1 MLTREIIRKKREG
14 QALTPEEIRFFVRGL
29 TTGAVAPEQA
39 SALAMAVFFQSMD
52 SAETGALTQA
62 MAASGKTIDWEEDGV
77 AELIVDKHST
87 GGVGDKV
94 SLVLAPLVAACGAR
108 VPMISGRGLGHS
120 GGTLDKLDSIPGYNT
135 SPDLALFK
143 RVVKSAGC
151 AIIGQTDELAPA
163 DRRLYAIRDV
173 TATVESVPLITASI
187 LSKKIAAGLR
197 GLAMDVKTGSGAF
210 METEA
215 EAEAL
220 ARSIVDAAAAVG
232 LPVKAVITDMDE
244 VLGRTAG
251 HAVEVRESI
260 DYLTGAGRD
269 SRLHEVVFTLA
280 TAMLALAGIEQDPA
294 QARRRLQSALDSGQA
309 ASVFSAMA
317 RALGGPADLLERVDH
332 YLPLPPVV
340 KPVFLEEEGYVAS
353 IDARQVGL
361 AILNLGAG
369 RQRAED
375 DIDYGV
381 GLTDV
386 VAIGARVDSHAPV
399 AQVRAR
405 DEEAAAA
412 AAQAVGRA
420 YRLAEEKPAPKPVI
434 RKILADAA

>member
-1 MLTREIIRKKREG
+1 MLIREIVRKKREG
-14 QALTPEEIRFFVRGL
+14 QALTPEEIRFFIRGL

-39 SALAMAVFFQSMD
+39 SALAMAVFFRSMD

-62 MAASGKTIDWEEDGV
+62 MATSGKTIDWEEDGI

-143 RVVKSAGC
+143 RTVKSAGC

-220 ARSIVDAAAAVG
+220 ARSIVDTAAAVG
-232 LPVKAVITDMDE
+232 LPVKAVITDMNE
-244 VLGRTAG
+244 VLGRAAG

-280 TAMLALAGIEQDPA
+280 AAMLALAGIEQDPA

-309 ASVFSAMA
+309 AQVFSAMV

-375 DIDYGV
+375 NIDYGV

-386 VAIGARVDSHAPV
+386 VAIGARVDSHRPV

-412 AAQAVGRA
+412 TAQAVGRA
-420 YRLAEEKPAPKPVI
+420 YRLAAEKPAPRPVI
-434 RKILADAA
+434 RKILSDAA

>member
-1 MLTREIIRKKREG
+1 MLIREIIRKKREG
-14 QALTPEEIRFFVRGL
+14 QALTPEEIRFFIRGL

-62 MAASGKTIDWEEDGV
+62 MATSGKTIDWEEDGI

-94 SLVLAPLVAACGAR
+94 SLMLAPLAAACGTR

-163 DRRLYAIRDV
+163 DRRLYALRDV
-173 TATVESVPLITASI
+173 TATVESIPLITASI
-187 LSKKIAAGLR
+187 LSKKMAAGLR

-215 EAEAL
+215 DAEAL
-220 ARSIVDAAAAVG
+220 ARSIVDTAAVAG
-232 LPVKAVITDMDE
+232 LPVTAVITDMDQ
-244 VLGRTAG
+244 VLGRAAG

-260 DYLTGAGRD
+260 DYLTGASRD

-294 QARRRLQSALDSGQA
+294 RARQRLQAALDGGQA
-309 ASVFSAMA
+309 AQVFSAMV

-361 AILNLGAG
+361 AILNLGGG

-386 VAIGARVDSHAPV
+386 AAIGARVDSRAPV

-405 DEEAAAA
+405 DEDAAAA

-420 YRLAEEKPAPKPVI
+420 YRVAAEKPAPRPVI

>member
-1 MLTREIIRKKREG
+1 MLIREIIRKKREG
-14 QALTPEEIRFFVRGL
+14 QALRPEEIRFFIHGL

-39 SALAMAVFFQSMD
+39 SALAMAIFFQSMD

-62 MAASGKTIDWEEDGV
+62 MATSGKTIDWEEDGI
-77 AELIVDKHST
+77 AELVVDKHST

-94 SLVLAPLVAACGAR
+94 SLMLAPLAAACGAR

-163 DRRLYAIRDV
+163 DRRLYALRDV
-173 TATVESVPLITASI
+173 TATVESIPLITASI
-187 LSKKIAAGLR
+187 LSKKMAAGLR

-215 EAEAL
+215 DAEAL
-220 ARSIVDAAAAVG
+220 ARSIVDTAAVAG

-260 DYLTGAGRD
+260 DYLTGASRD

-294 QARRRLQSALDSGQA
+294 RARRRLQTALDSGQA
-309 ASVFSAMA
+309 AQAFSAMV

-386 VAIGARVDSHAPV
+386 AAIGARIDGHAPV

-405 DEEAAAA
+405 DEATAAAT
-412 AAQAVGRA
+412 AQAVGRA
-420 YRLAEEKPAPKPVI
+420 YRLAEEKPAPRPVI
-434 RKILADAA
+434 RKILAGAT

>member
-1 MLTREIIRKKREG
+1 MLIREIIRKKREG
-14 QALTPEEIRFFVRGL
+14 QALPPEEIRFFIRGL

-39 SALAMAVFFQSMD
+39 SALAMAVFFRSMD

-62 MAASGKTIDWEEDGV
+62 MATSGKTIDWEEDGI

-94 SLVLAPLVAACGAR
+94 SLMLAPLVAACGAR

-143 RVVKSAGC
+143 RTVKSAGC

-220 ARSIVDAAAAVG
+220 ARSIVDTAAAVG
-232 LPVKAVITDMDE
+232 LPVKAVITDMNE
-244 VLGRTAG
+244 VLGRAAG

-280 TAMLALAGIEQDPA
+280 AAMLALAGIEQDPA

-309 ASVFSAMA
+309 AQVFSAMA

-375 DIDYGV
+375 SIDYGV

-386 VAIGARVDSHAPV
+386 VAIGTRVDSRTPV

-412 AAQAVGRA
+412 TAQAVGRA
-420 YRLAEEKPAPKPVI
+420 YRLAAEKPEPRPVI
-434 RKILADAA
+434 RKILSDAA

>member
-1 MLTREIIRKKREG
+1 MLIREIIRKKREG
-14 QALTPEEIRFFVRGL
+14 QALTPEEIRFFIRGL

-39 SALAMAVFFQSMD
+39 SALAMAVFFRSMD

-62 MAASGKTIDWEEDGV
+62 MATSGKTIDWEEDGI

-143 RVVKSAGC
+143 RTVKSAGC

-220 ARSIVDAAAAVG
+220 ARSIVDTAAAVG
-232 LPVKAVITDMDE
+232 LPVKAVITDMNE

-294 QARRRLQSALDSGQA
+294 QARQRLQSALDSGQA
-309 ASVFSAMA
+309 AQVFSAMA

-375 DIDYGV
+375 SIDYGV
-381 GLTDV
+381 GLMDV
-386 VAIGARVDSHAPV
+386 VAIGTRVDSHRPV

-405 DEEAAAA
+405 DEGAAAA
-412 AAQAVGRA
+412 TAQAVGRA
-420 YRLAEEKPAPKPVI
+420 YRLAAEKPAPRPVI
-434 RKILADAA
+434 RKILSDAA

>member
-1 MLTREIIRKKREG
+1 MLIREIIRKKREG
-14 QALTPEEIRFFVRGL
+14 QALTPEEIRFFIHGL

-39 SALAMAVFFQSMD
+39 SALAMAIFFQSMD

-62 MAASGKTIDWEEDGV
+62 MATSGKTIDWEEDGI

-94 SLVLAPLVAACGAR
+94 SLMLAPLVAACGAR

-163 DRRLYAIRDV
+163 DRRLYALRDV
-173 TATVESVPLITASI
+173 TATVESIPLITASI
-187 LSKKIAAGLR
+187 LSKKMAAGLR

-220 ARSIVDAAAAVG
+220 ARSIVDTAAVAG

-260 DYLTGAGRD
+260 DYLTGASRD

-294 QARRRLQSALDSGQA
+294 QARRRLQAALDSGQA
-309 ASVFSAMA
+309 AQAFSAMV

-361 AILNLGAG
+361 ALLNLGAG

-375 DIDYGV
+375 NIDYGV

-386 VAIGARVDSHAPV
+386 AAIGARVDSHAPV

-405 DEEAAAA
+405 DEEAATAT
-412 AAQAVGRA
+412 AQAVGRA
-420 YRLAEEKPAPKPVI
+420 YRLAEEKPAPRPVI
-434 RKILADAA
+434 RKILAGAA

>member
-62 MAASGKTIDWEEDGV
+62 MAASGKTIDWEEDGI

-94 SLVLAPLVAACGAR
+94 SLMLAPLVAACGAR

-173 TATVESVPLITASI
+173 TATVESIPLITASI

-210 METEA
+210 METE
-215 EAEAL
+215 EDAEAL

-260 DYLTGAGRD
+260 DYLTGASRD

-294 QARRRLQSALDSGQA
+294 RAQERLQSALDSGQA
-309 ASVFSAMA
+309 AQVFSAMV

-375 DIDYGV
+375 SIDYGV

-386 VAIGARVDSHAPV
+386 VAIGARVGGHAPV

-420 YRLAEEKPAPKPVI
+420 YRLAEEKPAPRPVI

>member
-1 MLTREIIRKKREG
+1 MLIREIIRKKREG

-62 MAASGKTIDWEEDGV
+62 MAASGKIIDWEEDGV

-94 SLVLAPLVAACGAR
+94 SLMLAPLVAACGAR

-173 TATVESVPLITASI
+173 TATVESIPLITASI

-210 METEA
+210 METE
-215 EAEAL
+215 EDAEAL

-260 DYLTGAGRD
+260 DYLTGASRD

-294 QARRRLQSALDSGQA
+294 RAQERLQSALDSGQA
-309 ASVFSAMA
+309 AQVFSTMV
-317 RALGGPADLLERVDH
+317 RALGGPADLLEQVDH

-375 DIDYGV
+375 SIDYGV

-386 VAIGARVDSHAPV
+386 VAIGVHVGGHAPV

-420 YRLAEEKPAPKPVI
+420 YRLAEEKPTPRPVI

>member
-1 MLTREIIRKKREG
+1 MLIREIIRKKREG
-14 QALTPEEIRFFVRGL
+14 QALTPEEIRFFIRGL

-39 SALAMAVFFQSMD
+39 SALAMAVFFRSMD

-62 MAASGKTIDWEEDGV
+62 MATSGKTIDWEEDGI

-94 SLVLAPLVAACGAR
+94 SLMLAPLVAACGAR

-143 RVVKSAGC
+143 RTVKSAGC

-220 ARSIVDAAAAVG
+220 ARSIVDTAAAVG
-232 LPVKAVITDMDE
+232 LPVKAVITDMNE
-244 VLGRTAG
+244 VLGRAAG

-294 QARRRLQSALDSGQA
+294 QARQRLQSALDSGQA
-309 ASVFSAMA
+309 AQVFSAMV

-340 KPVFLEEEGYVAS
+340 KPVFLEEEGYVAA

-375 DIDYGV
+375 SIDYGV

-386 VAIGARVDSHAPV
+386 VAIGTRVDSHRPV

-405 DEEAAAA
+405 DEGAAAA
-412 AAQAVGRA
+412 TAQAVGRA
-420 YRLAEEKPAPKPVI
+420 YRLAAEKPAPRPVI
-434 RKILADAA
+434 RKILSDAA

>member
-1 MLTREIIRKKREG
+1 MLIREIIRKKREG

-62 MAASGKTIDWEEDGV
+62 MAASGKIIDWEEDGI

-94 SLVLAPLVAACGAR
+94 SLMLAPLVAACGAR

-173 TATVESVPLITASI
+173 TATVESIPLITASI

-260 DYLTGAGRD
+260 DYLTGASRD

-294 QARRRLQSALDSGQA
+294 RARERLQSALDSGQA

-340 KPVFLEEEGYVAS
+340 KPVFLKEEGYVAS

-375 DIDYGV
+375 SIDYGV

-386 VAIGARVDSHAPV
+386 VAIGAHVGGHAPV

-420 YRLAEEKPAPKPVI
+420 YRLAEEKPAPRPVI

>member
-1 MLTREIIRKKREG
+1 MLIREIVRKKREG
-14 QALTPEEIRFFVRGL
+14 QALTPEEIRFFIRGL

-39 SALAMAVFFQSMD
+39 SALAMAVFFRSMD

-62 MAASGKTIDWEEDGV
+62 MATSGKTIDWEEDGI

-143 RVVKSAGC
+143 RTVKSAGC

-215 EAEAL
+215 EAEVL
-220 ARSIVDAAAAVG
+220 ARSIVDTAAAVG

-244 VLGRTAG
+244 VLGRAAG

-280 TAMLALAGIEQDPA
+280 AAMLALAGIEQDPA

-309 ASVFSAMA
+309 AQVFSAMV

-340 KPVFLEEEGYVAS
+340 KPVFLDEEGYVAA

-375 DIDYGV
+375 NIDYGV

-386 VAIGARVDSHAPV
+386 AAIGARVDSHRPV

-405 DEEAAAA
+405 DEGAAAA
-412 AAQAVGRA
+412 TAQAVGRA
-420 YRLAEEKPAPKPVI
+420 YRLAAEKPAPRPVI
-434 RKILADAA
+434 RKILPDAA

>member
-1 MLTREIIRKKREG
+1 MLIREIIRKKREG
-14 QALTPEEIRFFVRGL
+14 QALEPEEIRFFIRGL
-29 TTGAVAPEQA
+29 TAGAVAPEQA
-39 SALAMAVFFQSMD
+39 SALAMAVFFRSMD

-62 MAASGKTIDWEEDGV
+62 MATSGEIIDWEEDGI

-94 SLVLAPLVAACGAR
+94 SLMLAPLAAACGAR

-143 RVVKSAGC
+143 RAVKAAGC

-163 DRRLYAIRDV
+163 DRRLYALRDV
-173 TATVESVPLITASI
+173 TATVESIPLITASI

-215 EAEAL
+215 EAETL
-220 ARSIVDAAAAVG
+220 ARSIVDAAAAAG

-244 VLGRTAG
+244 VLGRAAG

-260 DYLTGAGRD
+260 DYLTGASRD

-294 QARRRLQSALDSGQA
+294 RARRRLQAALDDGRA
-309 ASVFSAMA
+309 AQVFSAMV

-340 KPVFLEEEGYVAS
+340 KPVFLEEEGYVAAV
-353 IDARQVGL
+353 DARQVGL

-375 DIDYGV
+375 SIDYGV

-386 VAIGARVDSHAPV
+386 AAIGARVDGHAPV

-405 DEEAAAA
+405 DEDAAAA
-412 AAQAVGRA
+412 AAQAVARA
-420 YRLAEEKPAPKPVI
+420 YRLAAEKPAPRPVI
-434 RKILADAA
+434 RKILACAT

>member
-1 MLTREIIRKKREG
+1 MLIREIIRKKREG
-14 QALTPEEIRFFVRGL
+14 QALTPEEIRFFIRGL

-39 SALAMAVFFQSMD
+39 SALAMAVFFRSMD

-62 MAASGKTIDWEEDGV
+62 MATSGKTIDWAEDGI

-94 SLVLAPLVAACGAR
+94 SLMLAPLVAACGAR

-143 RVVKSAGC
+143 RTVKSAGC

-220 ARSIVDAAAAVG
+220 ARSIVDTAAAVG
-232 LPVKAVITDMDE
+232 LPVKAVITDMNE
-244 VLGRTAG
+244 VLGRAAG

-260 DYLTGAGRD
+260 DYLTGAARD

-294 QARRRLQSALDSGQA
+294 QARQRLQSALDSGQA
-309 ASVFSAMA
+309 AQVFSAMA

-375 DIDYGV
+375 SIDYGV

-386 VAIGARVDSHAPV
+386 VAIGARVDSHRPV

-405 DEEAAAA
+405 DEGAAAA
-412 AAQAVGRA
+412 TAQAVGRA
-420 YRLAEEKPAPKPVI
+420 YRLAAEKPAPRPVI
-434 RKILADAA
+434 RKILSDAA

>member
-1 MLTREIIRKKREG
+1 MLIREIIRKKREG
-14 QALTPEEIRFFVRGL
+14 QALTPEEIQFFIRGL

-62 MAASGKTIDWEEDGV
+62 MATSGKTIDWEEDGI

-94 SLVLAPLVAACGAR
+94 SLILAPLAAACGAR

-163 DRRLYAIRDV
+163 DRRLYALRDV
-173 TATVESVPLITASI
+173 TATVESIPLITASI
-187 LSKKIAAGLR
+187 LSKKMAAGLR

-215 EAEAL
+215 DAEAL
-220 ARSIVDAAAAVG
+220 ARSIVDTAAVAG
-232 LPVKAVITDMDE
+232 LPVKAVITDMDQ
-244 VLGRTAG
+244 VLGRAAG

-260 DYLTGAGRD
+260 DYLTGASRD

-294 QARRRLQSALDSGQA
+294 RARQRLQSALDGGQA
-309 ASVFSAMA
+309 AQVFSAMV

-386 VAIGARVDSHAPV
+386 AAIGARVDSRAPV

-405 DEEAAAA
+405 DEDAAAA

-420 YRLAEEKPAPKPVI
+420 YRVAAEKPAPRPVI
-434 RKILADAA
+434 RKILAAAA

>member
-1 MLTREIIRKKREG
+1 MLIREIIRKKREG
-14 QALTPEEIRFFVRGL
+14 QALTPEEIRFFIHGL

-39 SALAMAVFFQSMD
+39 SALAMAVFFRSMD

-62 MAASGKTIDWEEDGV
+62 MATSGKTIDWEEDGI

-94 SLVLAPLVAACGAR
+94 SLMLAPLVAACGAR

-143 RVVKSAGC
+143 RTVKSAGC

-220 ARSIVDAAAAVG
+220 ARSIVDTAAAVG
-232 LPVKAVITDMDE
+232 LPVKAVITDMNE

-260 DYLTGAGRD
+260 DYLTGAARD

-280 TAMLALAGIEQDPA
+280 AAMLALAGIEQDPA
-294 QARRRLQSALDSGQA
+294 QARQRLQSALDSGQA
-309 ASVFSAMA
+309 AQVFSAMA

-375 DIDYGV
+375 SIDYGV

-386 VAIGARVDSHAPV
+386 VAIGTRVDSHRPV

-405 DEEAAAA
+405 DEGAAAA
-412 AAQAVGRA
+412 TAQAVGRA
-420 YRLAEEKPAPKPVI
+420 YRLAAEKPAPRPVI
-434 RKILADAA
+434 RKILSDAA

>member
-1 MLTREIIRKKREG
+1 MLIREIIRKKREG
-14 QALTPEEIRFFVRGL
+14 QALTPEEIRFFIRGL

-39 SALAMAVFFQSMD
+39 SALAMAIFFRSMD

-62 MAASGKTIDWEEDGV
+62 MATSGKTIDWEEDGI

-143 RVVKSAGC
+143 RTVKSAGC

-220 ARSIVDAAAAVG
+220 ARSIVDTAAAVG

-244 VLGRTAG
+244 VLGRAAG

-260 DYLTGAGRD
+260 DYLTGAARD

-280 TAMLALAGIEQDPA
+280 AAMLALAGIEQDPA
-294 QARRRLQSALDSGQA
+294 QARQRLQSALDSGQA
-309 ASVFSAMA
+309 AQVFSAMA

-375 DIDYGV
+375 SIDYGV

-386 VAIGARVDSHAPV
+386 VAIGARVDSHRPV

-405 DEEAAAA
+405 DEDAAAA
-412 AAQAVGRA
+412 TAQAVGRA
-420 YRLAEEKPAPKPVI
+420 YRLAAEKPEPRPVI
-434 RKILADAA
+434 RKILSDAA

>member
-14 QALTPEEIRFFVRGL
+14 QALRPEEIRFFIHGL

-39 SALAMAVFFQSMD
+39 SALAMAIFFQSMD

-62 MAASGKTIDWEEDGV
+62 MATSGKTIDWEEDGI

-94 SLVLAPLVAACGAR
+94 SLMLAPLAAACGAR

-135 SPDLALFK
+135 SPDLVLFK

-163 DRRLYAIRDV
+163 DRRLYALRDV
-173 TATVESVPLITASI
+173 TATVESIPLITASI
-187 LSKKIAAGLR
+187 LSKKMAAGLR

-210 METEA
+210 METEE

-220 ARSIVDAAAAVG
+220 ARSIVDTAAVAG

-260 DYLTGAGRD
+260 DYLTGASRD

-294 QARRRLQSALDSGQA
+294 RARRRLQTALDSGQA
-309 ASVFSAMA
+309 AQAFSAMV

-386 VAIGARVDSHAPV
+386 AAIGARVDSHAPV

-405 DEEAAAA
+405 DEATAAAT
-412 AAQAVGRA
+412 AQAVGRA
-420 YRLAEEKPAPKPVI
+420 YRLAEEKPAPRPVI
-434 RKILADAA
+434 RKILADAT

>member
-62 MAASGKTIDWEEDGV
+62 MAASGKTIDWEEDGI

-173 TATVESVPLITASI
+173 TATVESIPLITASI

-280 TAMLALAGIEQDPA
+280 TAMLVLAGIEQDPA

-309 ASVFSAMA
+309 AQVFSAMA

>member
-1 MLTREIIRKKREG
+1 MLIREIIRKKREG
-14 QALTPEEIRFFVRGL
+14 QALTPEEIRFFIRGL
-29 TTGAVAPEQA
+29 TAGAVAPEQA
-39 SALAMAVFFQSMD
+39 SALAMAVFFRSMD

-62 MAASGKTIDWEEDGV
+62 MATSGKTIDWEEDGI

-94 SLVLAPLVAACGAR
+94 SLMLAPLVAACGAR

-143 RVVKSAGC
+143 RTVKSAGC

-220 ARSIVDAAAAVG
+220 ARSIVDTAAAVG

-244 VLGRTAG
+244 VLGRAAG

-294 QARRRLQSALDSGQA
+294 QARQRLQSALDSGQA
-309 ASVFSAMA
+309 AQVFSAMA

-386 VAIGARVDSHAPV
+386 AAIGVRVDSRTPV

-405 DEEAAAA
+405 DEGAAAA
-412 AAQAVGRA
+412 TAQAVGRA
-420 YRLAEEKPAPKPVI
+420 YRLAAEKPAPRPVI
-434 RKILADAA
+434 RKILSDAA

>member
-1 MLTREIIRKKREG
+1 MLIREIIRKKREG
-14 QALTPEEIRFFVRGL
+14 QALTPEEIRFFIRGL
-29 TTGAVAPEQA
+29 TAGSVAPEQA
-39 SALAMAVFFQSMD
+39 SALAMAVFFRSMD

-62 MAASGKTIDWEEDGV
+62 MATSGKTIDWEEDGI

-143 RVVKSAGC
+143 RTVKSAGC

-220 ARSIVDAAAAVG
+220 ARSIVDTAAAVG
-232 LPVKAVITDMDE
+232 LPVKAVITDMNE

-280 TAMLALAGIEQDPA
+280 AAMLALAGIEQDPA
-294 QARRRLQSALDSGQA
+294 QARQRLQSALDSGQA
-309 ASVFSAMA
+309 AQVFSAMA

-375 DIDYGV
+375 SIDYGV

-386 VAIGARVDSHAPV
+386 VAIGTRVDSYRPV

-405 DEEAAAA
+405 DEGAAAA
-412 AAQAVGRA
+412 TAQAVGRA
-420 YRLAEEKPAPKPVI
+420 YRLAAEKPAPRPVI
-434 RKILADAA
+434 RKILSDAA

>member
-1 MLTREIIRKKREG
+1 MLIREIIRKKREG
-14 QALTPEEIRFFVRGL
+14 QALTPEEIRFFIRGL

-39 SALAMAVFFQSMD
+39 SALAMAIFFRSMD

-62 MAASGKTIDWEEDGV
+62 MATSGKTIDWEEDGI

-94 SLVLAPLVAACGAR
+94 SLMLAPLVAACGAR

-143 RVVKSAGC
+143 RTVKSAGC

-220 ARSIVDAAAAVG
+220 ARSIVDTAAAVG
-232 LPVKAVITDMDE
+232 LPVKAVITDMNE

-294 QARRRLQSALDSGQA
+294 QARQRLQSALDSGQA
-309 ASVFSAMA
+309 AQVFSAMA

-375 DIDYGV
+375 SIDYGV

-386 VAIGARVDSHAPV
+386 VAIGTRVDSHRPV

-405 DEEAAAA
+405 DEGAAAA
-412 AAQAVGRA
+412 TAQAVGRA
-420 YRLAEEKPAPKPVI
+420 YRLAAEKPAPRPVI
-434 RKILADAA
+434 RKILSDAA

>member
-173 TATVESVPLITASI
+173 TATVESIPLITASI

-294 QARRRLQSALDSGQA
+294 QARRRLQSALDGGQA
-309 ASVFSAMA
+309 AQVFSTMA

>member
-62 MAASGKTIDWEEDGV
+62 MAASGKTIDWEEDGI

-173 TATVESVPLITASI
+173 TATVESIPLITASI

-244 VLGRTAG
+244 VLGRAAG

-260 DYLTGAGRD
+260 DYLTSAGRD

-309 ASVFSAMA
+309 AQVFSAMA

-420 YRLAEEKPAPKPVI
+420 YRLAEEKPAPRPVI

>member
-1 MLTREIIRKKREG
+1 MLIREIIRKKREG
-14 QALTPEEIRFFVRGL
+14 QALTPEEIRFFIHGL

-39 SALAMAVFFQSMD
+39 SALAMAVFFRSMD

-62 MAASGKTIDWEEDGV
+62 MATSGKTIDWEEDGI

-143 RVVKSAGC
+143 RTVKSAGC

-220 ARSIVDAAAAVG
+220 ARSIVDTAAAVG
-232 LPVKAVITDMDE
+232 LPVKAVITDMNE

-251 HAVEVRESI
+251 HAIEVRESI
-260 DYLTGAGRD
+260 DYLTGAARD

-294 QARRRLQSALDSGQA
+294 QARQRLQAALDSGQA
-309 ASVFSAMA
+309 AQVFSTMA

-375 DIDYGV
+375 SIDYGV

-386 VAIGARVDSHAPV
+386 VAIGTRVDSHRPV

-405 DEEAAAA
+405 DEGAAAA
-412 AAQAVGRA
+412 TAQAVGRA
-420 YRLAEEKPAPKPVI
+420 YRLTAEKPAPRPVI
-434 RKILADAA
+434 RKILSDAA

>member
-1 MLTREIIRKKREG
+1 MLIREIIRKKREG
-14 QALTPEEIRFFVRGL
+14 QALTPEEIRFFIHGL
-29 TTGAVAPEQA
+29 TTGSVAPEQA
-39 SALAMAVFFQSMD
+39 SALAMAIFFQSMD

-62 MAASGKTIDWEEDGV
+62 MATSGKIIDWEEDGI

-94 SLVLAPLVAACGAR
+94 SLMLAPLAAACGAR

-163 DRRLYAIRDV
+163 DRRLYALRDV
-173 TATVESVPLITASI
+173 TATVESIPLITASI
-187 LSKKIAAGLR
+187 LSKKMAAGLR

-220 ARSIVDAAAAVG
+220 ARSIVDTAAVAG

-260 DYLTGAGRD
+260 DYLTGASRD

-294 QARRRLQSALDSGQA
+294 RARRRLQTALDSGQA
-309 ASVFSAMA
+309 AQAFSAMV

-386 VAIGARVDSHAPV
+386 AAIGARIDSHAPV

-405 DEEAAAA
+405 DEATAAAT
-412 AAQAVGRA
+412 AQSVGRA
-420 YRLAEEKPAPKPVI
+420 YRLAAEKPAPRPVI
-434 RKILADAA
+434 RKILAGAT

>member
-62 MAASGKTIDWEEDGV
+62 MAASGKTIDWEEDGI

-94 SLVLAPLVAACGAR
+94 SLMLAPLVAACGAR

-173 TATVESVPLITASI
+173 TATVESIPLITASI

-210 METEA
+210 METE
-215 EAEAL
+215 EDAEAL

-244 VLGRTAG
+244 VLGRAAG

-260 DYLTGAGRD
+260 DYLTGASRD

-375 DIDYGV
+375 SIDYGV

-412 AAQAVGRA
+412 AAQAVARA
-420 YRLAEEKPAPKPVI
+420 YRLAEEKPAPRPVI

>member
-1 MLTREIIRKKREG
+1 MLIREIIRKKREG
-14 QALTPEEIRFFVRGL
+14 QALTPEEIRFFIHGL

-39 SALAMAVFFQSMD
+39 SALAMAIFFRSMD

-62 MAASGKTIDWEEDGV
+62 MATSGKTIDWEEDGI

-94 SLVLAPLVAACGAR
+94 SLMLAPLAAACGAR

-163 DRRLYAIRDV
+163 DRRLYALRDV
-173 TATVESVPLITASI
+173 TATVESIPLITASI
-187 LSKKIAAGLR
+187 LSKKMAAGLR

-220 ARSIVDAAAAVG
+220 ARSIVDTAAVAG

-260 DYLTGAGRD
+260 DYLTGASRD

-294 QARRRLQSALDSGQA
+294 QARRRLQTALDSGQA
-309 ASVFSAMA
+309 AQAFSAMV
-317 RALGGPADLLERVDH
+317 RVLGGPTDLLERVDH

-361 AILNLGAG
+361 ALLNLGAG

-375 DIDYGV
+375 NIDYGV

-386 VAIGARVDSHAPV
+386 AAIGARVDSHAPV

-405 DEEAAAA
+405 DEEAATAT
-412 AAQAVGRA
+412 AQAVGRA
-420 YRLAEEKPAPKPVI
+420 YRLAEEKPAPRPVI
-434 RKILADAA
+434 RKILAGAA

>member
-1 MLTREIIRKKREG
+1 MLIREIIRKKREG
-14 QALTPEEIRFFVRGL
+14 QALTPEEIRFFIHGL

-39 SALAMAVFFQSMD
+39 SALAMAIFFQSMD

-62 MAASGKTIDWEEDGV
+62 MATSGKTIDWEEDGI

-94 SLVLAPLVAACGAR
+94 SLMLAPLAAACGAR

-163 DRRLYAIRDV
+163 DRRLYALRDV
-173 TATVESVPLITASI
+173 TATVESIPLITASI
-187 LSKKIAAGLR
+187 LSKKMAAGLR

-210 METEA
+210 METE
-215 EAEAL
+215 EDAEAL
-220 ARSIVDAAAAVG
+220 ARSIVDTAAVAG

-260 DYLTGAGRD
+260 DYLTGASRD

-294 QARRRLQSALDSGQA
+294 QARRRLQTALDSGQA
-309 ASVFSAMA
+309 AQAFSAMV

-386 VAIGARVDSHAPV
+386 AAIGTRIDGHAPV

-405 DEEAAAA
+405 DEATAAAT
-412 AAQAVGRA
+412 AQAVGRA
-420 YRLAEEKPAPKPVI
+420 YRLAEEKPAPRPVI
-434 RKILADAA
+434 RKILAGAT

>member
-1 MLTREIIRKKREG
+1 MLIREIIRKKREG

-62 MAASGKTIDWEEDGV
+62 MAASGKTIDWEEDGI

-94 SLVLAPLVAACGAR
+94 SLMLAPLVAACGAR

-173 TATVESVPLITASI
+173 TATVESIPLITASI

-210 METEA
+210 METE
-215 EAEAL
+215 EDAEAL

-244 VLGRTAG
+244 VLGRAAG

-260 DYLTGAGRD
+260 DYLTGASRD

-280 TAMLALAGIEQDPA
+280 TAMLALAGIEQDTA
-294 QARRRLQSALDSGQA
+294 QARRRLQSALDGGQA
-309 ASVFSAMA
+309 ASVFSAMV

-375 DIDYGV
+375 SIDYGV

-386 VAIGARVDSHAPV
+386 VAIGARVDGRAPV

-420 YRLAEEKPAPKPVI
+420 YRLAEEKPAPRPVI

>member
-1 MLTREIIRKKREG
+1 MLIREIIRKKREG
-14 QALTPEEIRFFVRGL
+14 QALTPEEIRFFIRGL

-39 SALAMAVFFQSMD
+39 SALAMAVFFRSMD

-62 MAASGKTIDWEEDGV
+62 MATSGKTIDWEEDGI

-143 RVVKSAGC
+143 RTVKSAGC

-220 ARSIVDAAAAVG
+220 ARSIVDTAAAVG
-232 LPVKAVITDMDE
+232 LPVKAVITDMNE
-244 VLGRTAG
+244 VLGRAAG

-280 TAMLALAGIEQDPA
+280 AAMLALAGIEQDPA

-309 ASVFSAMA
+309 AQVFSAMV

-353 IDARQVGL
+353 IDARQLGL

-375 DIDYGV
+375 NIDYGV

-386 VAIGARVDSHAPV
+386 AAIGARVDSHRPV

-405 DEEAAAA
+405 DEGAAAA
-412 AAQAVGRA
+412 TAQAVGRA
-420 YRLAEEKPAPKPVI
+420 YRLAAEKPAPRPVI
-434 RKILADAA
+434 RKILSDAA

>member
-1 MLTREIIRKKREG
+1 MLIREIIRKKREG
-14 QALTPEEIRFFVRGL
+14 QALTPEEIRFFIHGL

-62 MAASGKTIDWEEDGV
+62 MATSGKTIDWEEDGI

-94 SLVLAPLVAACGAR
+94 SLMLAPLAAACGAR

-163 DRRLYAIRDV
+163 DRRLYALRDV
-173 TATVESVPLITASI
+173 TATVESIPLITASI
-187 LSKKIAAGLR
+187 LSKKMAAGLR

-220 ARSIVDAAAAVG
+220 ARSIVDTAAVAG

-260 DYLTGAGRD
+260 DYLTGASRD

-294 QARRRLQSALDSGQA
+294 QARRRLQTALDSGQA
-309 ASVFSAMA
+309 AQAFSAMV

-375 DIDYGV
+375 NIDYGV

-386 VAIGARVDSHAPV
+386 AAIGTRVDSHAPV

-405 DEEAAAA
+405 DEATAAAT
-412 AAQAVGRA
+412 AQAVGRA
-420 YRLAEEKPAPKPVI
+420 YGLAEEKPAPKPVI
-434 RKILADAA
+434 RKILAGAT

>member
-1 MLTREIIRKKREG
+1 MLIREIIRKKRED
-14 QALTPEEIRFFVRGL
+14 QALTPEEIQFFIRGL

-62 MAASGKTIDWEEDGV
+62 MATSGKTIDWEEDGI

-94 SLVLAPLVAACGAR
+94 SLMLAPLAAACGAR

-163 DRRLYAIRDV
+163 DRRLYALRDV
-173 TATVESVPLITASI
+173 TATVESIPLITASI
-187 LSKKIAAGLR
+187 LSKKMAAGLR

-215 EAEAL
+215 DAEAL
-220 ARSIVDAAAAVG
+220 ARSIVDTAAVAG

-244 VLGRTAG
+244 VLGRAAG

-260 DYLTGAGRD
+260 DYLTGASRD

-294 QARRRLQSALDSGQA
+294 RARQRLQAALDGGQA
-309 ASVFSAMA
+309 AQVFSAMV

-386 VAIGARVDSHAPV
+386 AAIGARVDSRAPV

-405 DEEAAAA
+405 DEDAAAA
-412 AAQAVGRA
+412 TAQAVGRA
-420 YRLAEEKPAPKPVI
+420 YRVAAEKPAPRPVI

>member
-29 TTGAVAPEQA
+29 TTGAVVPEQA

-62 MAASGKTIDWEEDGV
+62 MAASGKTIDWEEDGI

-94 SLVLAPLVAACGAR
+94 SLMLAPLVAACGAR

-135 SPDLALFK
+135 SPGLALFK

-173 TATVESVPLITASI
+173 TATVESIPLITASI

-210 METEA
+210 METE
-215 EAEAL
+215 EDAEAL

-244 VLGRTAG
+244 VLGRAAG

-260 DYLTGAGRD
+260 DYLTGASRD

-294 QARRRLQSALDSGQA
+294 RARRRLQAALDSGQA
-309 ASVFSAMA
+309 ASVFSAMV

-340 KPVFLEEEGYVAS
+340 KLVFL
-353 IDARQVGL
+353 
-361 AILNLGAG
+361 
-369 RQRAED
+369 
-375 DIDYGV
+375 
-381 GLTDV
+381 
-386 VAIGARVDSHAPV
+386 
-399 AQVRAR
+399 
-405 DEEAAAA
+405 
-412 AAQAVGRA
+412 
-420 YRLAEEKPAPKPVI
+420 
-434 RKILADAA
+434 

>member
-1 MLTREIIRKKREG
+1 MLIREIIRKKREG
-14 QALTPEEIRFFVRGL
+14 QALTPEEIRFFIRGL

-39 SALAMAVFFQSMD
+39 SALAMAVFFRSMD

-62 MAASGKTIDWEEDGV
+62 MATSGKTIDWEEDGI

-143 RVVKSAGC
+143 RTVKSAGC

-220 ARSIVDAAAAVG
+220 ARSIVDTAAAVG
-232 LPVKAVITDMDE
+232 LPVKAVITDMNE
-244 VLGRTAG
+244 VLGRAAG

-280 TAMLALAGIEQDPA
+280 AAMLALAGIEQDPA
-294 QARRRLQSALDSGQA
+294 QARQRLQSALDSGQA
-309 ASVFSAMA
+309 AQVFSAMA

-375 DIDYGV
+375 SIDYGV

-386 VAIGARVDSHAPV
+386 VAIGARVDSHRPV

-405 DEEAAAA
+405 DEGAAAA
-412 AAQAVGRA
+412 TAQAVGRA
-420 YRLAEEKPAPKPVI
+420 YRLAAEKPAPRPVI

>member
-1 MLTREIIRKKREG
+1 MLIREIIRKKREG
-14 QALTPEEIRFFVRGL
+14 QALTPEEIRFFIRGL
-29 TTGAVAPEQA
+29 TSGAVAPEQA
-39 SALAMAVFFQSMD
+39 SALAMAVFFRSMD

-62 MAASGKTIDWEEDGV
+62 MATSGKTIDWEEDGI

-143 RVVKSAGC
+143 RTVKSAGC

-220 ARSIVDAAAAVG
+220 ARSIVDTAAAVG

-244 VLGRTAG
+244 VLGRAAG

-280 TAMLALAGIEQDPA
+280 AAMLALAGIEQDPA

-309 ASVFSAMA
+309 AQVFSAMV

-375 DIDYGV
+375 NIDYGV

-386 VAIGARVDSHAPV
+386 VAIGARVDSRTPV

-405 DEEAAAA
+405 DEDAAAA
-412 AAQAVGRA
+412 TAQAVGRT
-420 YRLAEEKPAPKPVI
+420 YRLAAEKPAPRPVI

>member
-1 MLTREIIRKKREG
+1 MLIREIIRKKREG
-14 QALTPEEIRFFVRGL
+14 QALTPEEIRFFIRGL

-39 SALAMAVFFQSMD
+39 SALAMAIFFRSMD

-62 MAASGKTIDWEEDGV
+62 MATSGKTIDWEEDGI

-143 RVVKSAGC
+143 RTVKSAGC

-220 ARSIVDAAAAVG
+220 ARSIVDTAAAVG
-232 LPVKAVITDMDE
+232 LPVKAVITDMNE
-244 VLGRTAG
+244 VLGRSAG

-294 QARRRLQSALDSGQA
+294 QARQRLQSALDSGQA
-309 ASVFSAMA
+309 AQVFQRHGAGLG
-317 RALGGPADLLERVDH
+317 RAGGPA
-332 YLPLPPVV
+332 
-340 KPVFLEEEGYVAS
+340 GT
-353 IDARQVGL
+353 G
-361 AILNLGAG
+361 
-369 RQRAED
+369 
-375 DIDYGV
+375 
-381 GLTDV
+381 
-386 VAIGARVDSHAPV
+386 
-399 AQVRAR
+399 
-405 DEEAAAA
+405 
-412 AAQAVGRA
+412 
-420 YRLAEEKPAPKPVI
+420 
-434 RKILADAA
+434 

>member
-1 MLTREIIRKKREG
+1 MLIREIIRKKREG
-14 QALTPEEIRFFVRGL
+14 QALRPEEIRFFIRGL
-29 TTGAVAPEQA
+29 TAGAVAPEQA
-39 SALAMAVFFQSMD
+39 SALAMAIFFRSMD

-62 MAASGKTIDWEEDGV
+62 MATSGKTIDWEEDGI

-94 SLVLAPLVAACGAR
+94 SLMLAPLAAACGAR

-163 DRRLYAIRDV
+163 DRRLYALRDV
-173 TATVESVPLITASI
+173 TATVESIPLITASI
-187 LSKKIAAGLR
+187 LSKKMAAGLR

-220 ARSIVDAAAAVG
+220 ARSIVDTAAVAG

-260 DYLTGAGRD
+260 DYLTGASRD

-294 QARRRLQSALDSGQA
+294 RARRRLQAALDSGQA
-309 ASVFSAMA
+309 AQAFSAMV

-353 IDARQVGL
+353 IDVRQVGL

-375 DIDYGV
+375 NIDYGV

-386 VAIGARVDSHAPV
+386 AAIGTRIDGHAPV

-405 DEEAAAA
+405 DEATAAAT
-412 AAQAVGRA
+412 AQAVGRA
-420 YRLAEEKPAPKPVI
+420 YRLAAEKPAPRPVI
-434 RKILADAA
+434 RKILAGAT

>member
-1 MLTREIIRKKREG
+1 MLIREIIRKKREG
-14 QALTPEEIRFFVRGL
+14 QALTPEEIRFFIHGL

-39 SALAMAVFFQSMD
+39 SALAMAVFFRSMD

-62 MAASGKTIDWEEDGV
+62 MATSGKTIDWEEDGI
-77 AELIVDKHST
+77 AELIEDKHST

-94 SLVLAPLVAACGAR
+94 SLMLAPLAAACGAR

-135 SPDLALFK
+135 SPALALFK

-163 DRRLYAIRDV
+163 DRRLYALRDV
-173 TATVESVPLITASI
+173 TATVESIPLITASI
-187 LSKKIAAGLR
+187 LSKKMAAGLR

-215 EAEAL
+215 DAEAL
-220 ARSIVDAAAAVG
+220 ARSIVDTAAVAG
-232 LPVKAVITDMDE
+232 LPVKAVITDMDQ

-294 QARRRLQSALDSGQA
+294 QARRRLQAALDSGQA
-309 ASVFSAMA
+309 AQAFSAMV

-375 DIDYGV
+375 SIDYGV

-386 VAIGARVDSHAPV
+386 AAIGARVDSHAPV

-405 DEEAAAA
+405 DEATAAAT
-412 AAQAVGRA
+412 AQAVGRA
-420 YRLAEEKPAPKPVI
+420 YGLAVEKPAPRPVI

>member
-1 MLTREIIRKKREG
+1 MLIREIIRKKREG
-14 QALTPEEIRFFVRGL
+14 QALTPEEIRFFIRGL

-62 MAASGKTIDWEEDGV
+62 MATSGKTIDWEEDGI

-94 SLVLAPLVAACGAR
+94 SLMLAPLAAACGAR

-163 DRRLYAIRDV
+163 DRRLYALRDV
-173 TATVESVPLITASI
+173 TATVESIPLITASI
-187 LSKKIAAGLR
+187 LSKKMAAGLR

-215 EAEAL
+215 DAEAL
-220 ARSIVDAAAAVG
+220 ARSIVDTAAVAG
-232 LPVKAVITDMDE
+232 LPVTAVITDMDQ
-244 VLGRTAG
+244 VLGRAAG

-260 DYLTGAGRD
+260 DYLTGASRD

-294 QARRRLQSALDSGQA
+294 RARQRLQSALDGGQA
-309 ASVFSAMA
+309 AQVFSAMV

-386 VAIGARVDSHAPV
+386 AAIGARVDSRAPV

-405 DEEAAAA
+405 DEDTAAAT
-412 AAQAVGRA
+412 AQAVGRA
-420 YRLAEEKPAPKPVI
+420 YRVAAEKPAPRPVI
-434 RKILADAA
+434 RKILAAAA

>member
-1 MLTREIIRKKREG
+1 MLIREIIRKKREG
-14 QALTPEEIRFFVRGL
+14 QALRPEEIRFFIHGL

-39 SALAMAVFFQSMD
+39 SALAMAIFFQSMD

-62 MAASGKTIDWEEDGV
+62 MATSGKTIDWEEDGI

-94 SLVLAPLVAACGAR
+94 SLMLAPLAAACGAR

-163 DRRLYAIRDV
+163 DRRLYALRDV
-173 TATVESVPLITASI
+173 TATVESIPLITASI
-187 LSKKIAAGLR
+187 LSKKMAAGLR

-215 EAEAL
+215 DAEAL
-220 ARSIVDAAAAVG
+220 ARSIVDTAAVAG

-260 DYLTGAGRD
+260 DYLTGASRD

-294 QARRRLQSALDSGQA
+294 RARRRLQAALDSGQA
-309 ASVFSAMA
+309 AQAFSAMV

-361 AILNLGAG
+361 ALLNLGAG

-375 DIDYGV
+375 NIDYGV

-386 VAIGARVDSHAPV
+386 AAIGARIDGHTPV

-405 DEEAAAA
+405 DEATAAVT
-412 AAQAVGRA
+412 AQAVGRA
-420 YRLAEEKPAPKPVI
+420 YRLAEEKPAPRPAI
-434 RKILADAA
+434 RKILADAT